1 MQEIFSNQKNSFR
14 NSSIPN
20 LKERKQNLKLILK
33 IISDY
38 KTEWIEAINQD
49 FGHRSKDETLLMELM
64 QAQDLIKFVSKN
76 LRKWMRP
83 KSRSSGLLNIPV
95 RSKIFF
101 QPVGV
106 VGIISPW
113 NYPIDLTLSPLVYA
127 VATGNRVMIKPSE
140 HTPKTSKLLQTL
152 VSKYFD
158 IEHVAVCCGD
168 INVGIEF
175 SKLPFDHLMFTG
187 STSTGKLVMAE
198 AARNLTPV
206 TLELGGKSPTII
218 GEEADIPSAARRI
231 CFGKSINSGQTCIAP
246 DHIYIPKNKVDEF
259 VKEYKK
265 SFKKMYP
272 NGEKDQGYTC
282 IINDFHI
289 NRIQNLITDAKE
301 KGAKIEE
308 VVNWT
313 SKKKI
318 APHFVFETT
327 EEMEVSKTEI
337 FGPLL
342 PIITYSDISEP
353 INFINSND
361 KPLALYYF
369 GNSKKIKNR
378 LINETQSGGIVFNDT
393 VIYQTNINNH

>member
-38 KTEWIEAINQD
+38 KTEWIEAINED

-83 KSRSSGLLNIPV
+83 KLRSSGLLNIPV

-101 QPVGV
+101 QPLGV

-272 NGEKDQGYTC
+272 NGEKDQGYTVYKDEADYLDRGFNC
-282 IINDFHI
+282 GEEYVYLMKIDTDKKDYLGRPRGEWFYAKSTYTDEGKEVIGGFEPLEKDAINDHI
-289 NRIQNLITDAKE
+289 DMLKRHLQNMEKE
-301 KGAKIEE
+301 A
-308 VVNWT
+308 
-313 SKKKI
+313 
-318 APHFVFETT
+318 A
-327 EEMEVSKTEI
+327 
-337 FGPLL
+337 
-342 PIITYSDISEP
+342 
-353 INFINSND
+353 
-361 KPLALYYF
+361 
-369 GNSKKIKNR
+369 
-378 LINETQSGGIVFNDT
+378 
-393 VIYQTNINNH
+393 